1 MSTWDTHLSLWRD
14 CARCRHVNW
23 RVLLDKDRKK
33 VAGQVPFALDGEHLD
48 DLVLRKAQY
57 ELTRPPK
64 HRPVLFLLSAPDES
78 QEASGNLAGQYAD
91 SPEVTS
97 PSVLTLARIMYDL
110 SKNGFVQYG
119 PGDVAYSL
127 ALGCRP
133 VNYTDARK
141 LVSVAA
147 QEYSACETRWIAEAM
162 MVDPYMIVACGVSA
176 FGALHRSDP
185 KASTYAKYLG
195 EVIVS
200 KVQWQ
205 GTTYQVPVYVAP
217 DPHQAHS
224 NATSSAW
231 DIEMSGSPSPPDRKI
246 RHPIQSL
253 RWHMYRALTL
263 ARACELGRTELVHD
277 AGAYRHLREMTQ
289 RLDAFHND
297 QSSEMHALQME
308 QDWIDRVG
316 FAEQRV
322 ATSAR
327 NTMMFLPVVAGELES
342 TLGDI
347 DGIEDDFESDDESED
362 QPETEET
369 E

>member
-1 MSTWDTHLSLWRD
+1 M
-14 CARCRHVNW
+14 
-23 RVLLDKDRKK
+23 
-33 VAGQVPFALDGEHLD
+33 
-48 DLVLRKAQY
+48 
-57 ELTRPPK
+57 
-64 HRPVLFLLSAPDES
+64 
-78 QEASGNLAGQYAD
+78 
-91 SPEVTS
+91 
-97 PSVLTLARIMYDL
+97 I
-110 SKNGFVQYG
+110 
-119 PGDVAYSL
+119 
-127 ALGCRP
+127 
-133 VNYTDARK
+133 
-141 LVSVAA
+141 
-147 QEYSACETRWIAEAM
+147 
-162 MVDPYMIVACGVSA
+162 DPYLIVACGISA
-176 FGALHRSDP
+176 FGALHRSDT

-217 DPHQAHS
+217 DPYQAHS

-231 DIEMSGSPSPPDRKI
+231 EVEMTGSPSPPDRKI

-263 ARACELGRTELVHD
+263 ARACELGRTDLIQDE
-277 AGAYRHLREMTQ
+277 AAYRQLMQMTH

-327 NTMMFLPVVAGELES
+327 NTMMFLPVTAGELES
-342 TLGDI
+342 TLGVTDEV
-347 DGIEDDFESDDESED
+347 EDEFESDDESEE
-362 QPETEET
+362 QSETEEA